1 MNLQGDIKMNLP
13 KDRQDNRRLQEIDK
27 AFHLHFGGETN
38 IEDWS
43 LDNFDINTRKVL
55 RKYRDKYFEMLRNE
69 AEYKTELVICDK
81 IDRILMHGIKNNKY
95 TKAWIWSTKL

>member
-1 MNLQGDIKMNLP
+1 MNVS
-13 KDRQDNRRLQEIDK
+13 KDKQNNKRLQEIDK

-43 LDNFDINTRKVL
+43 LINFDINTRKVL

-69 AEYKTELVICDK
+69 EKYQTELLICDK
-81 IDRILMHGIKNNKY
+81 IERTLTYGIKDNKY

>member
-1 MNLQGDIKMNLP
+1 MDISKN
-13 KDRQDNRRLQEIDK
+13 KQDNRRLQEIDK
-27 AFHLHFGGETN
+27 TFHLRFGGETN

-43 LDNFDINTRKVL
+43 LVNLDINTRKVL

-69 AEYKTELVICDK
+69 SEYQTELVICDK
-81 IDRILMHGIKNNKY
+81 IERSLMYGIKNNKY

>member
-1 MNLQGDIKMNLP
+1 MNLP

-69 AEYKTELVICDK
+69 AKYQTELVICDK

>member
-1 MNLQGDIKMNLP
+1 MQGDTKMNLS
-13 KDRQDNRRLQEIDK
+13 KDKQDNRRLQEIDK
-27 AFHLHFGGETN
+27 AFHLRFGGESN

-55 RKYRDKYFEMLRNE
+55 RKYRDKCFEMLRNE
-69 AEYKTELVICDK
+69 AEYQTEFVICDK